1 MGSDRVNGGP
11 LTRSPATALERDYF
25 MTAQE
30 AQEFGIVDRIVERR
44 AKDETEEA
52 DKDEGEKSE

>member
-1 MGSDRVNGGP
+1 
-11 LTRSPATALERDYF
+11 

-52 DKDEGEKSE
+52 EEKEGEKSE